1 MKVIKKLLKN
11 FVFSTI
17 TIYSLNI
24 ILVKIGY
31 YVPINYFSLIITS
44 ILGFPGLIYMEY
56 LPINFIGDEYE
67 QRSNY

>member
-1 MKVIKKLLKN
+1 MKVIKNLLKN

-44 ILGFPGLIYMEY
+44 ILGFPGLIIYGILAY
-56 LPINFIGDEYE
+56 KFYW
-67 QRSNY
+67 

>member
-44 ILGFPGLIYMEY
+44 IFGFPGLII
-56 LPINFIGDEYE
+56 LP
-67 QRSNY
+67 STP